1 MWRPDFLI
9 KKKERRCDGS
19 ISPTEVAG
27 LVEEKEPRIV
37 PVPEC
42 MQLALFGA
50 RHELARLARSQ
61 GMGLVI
67 NLALT

>member
-50 RHELARLARSQ
+50 RMNSHGSHDPK
-61 GMGLVI
+61 GWVW
-67 NLALT
+67 